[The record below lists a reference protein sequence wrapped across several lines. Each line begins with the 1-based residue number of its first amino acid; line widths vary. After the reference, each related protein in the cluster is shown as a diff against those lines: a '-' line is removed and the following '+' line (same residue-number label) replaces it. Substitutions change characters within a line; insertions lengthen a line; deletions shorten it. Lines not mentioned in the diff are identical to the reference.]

1 MIRSRAVGF
10 ELRGVRHIS
19 SVGRNDMA
27 NIIKSAGA
35 VAVIAVVAAN
45 YLAGRTPHSPAPP
58 VAASPHISVVPPAPP
73 SVGSGAAAILPQG
86 QNGHYFARVETR
98 GVTLDMMIDTG
109 ASVVALTADDAAKLG
124 VFPSESDFTGRTMTA
139 NGQAAVAPVKLD
151 MVRVDNV
158 LVYDVDAIVARPGAL
173 NVSLLGMSFLKKLA
187 SYQAESGR
195 LILRQ

>member
-1 MIRSRAVGF
+1 M
-10 ELRGVRHIS
+10 RGVHHIS

-45 YLAGRTPHSPAPP
+45 YLAGRTSHPSAPP
-58 VAASPHISVVPPAPP
+58 VVAGAHASVVPPAPP

-86 QNGHYFARVETR
+86 QSGHYFARVETR

-139 NGQAAVAPVKLD
+139 NGQATVAPVKLD
-151 MVRVDNV
+151 MVRIDNV
-158 LVYDVDAIVARPGAL
+158 LVYDVDAVVARPGAL